1 MRNISMT
8 CSKCNGT
15 MYLDE
20 SRNITR
26 LVCPFCG
33 NIRILRIE
41 SDEVRITGMTA
52 DVARTHL
59 EYRHNEHCDYIQ
71 MEKKRQAAQI
81 VVICSLVVL
90 LISLV
95 LIWAFN

>member
-1 MRNISMT
+1 MT

-33 NIRILRIE
+33 NKRILRIE
-41 SDEVRITGMTA
+41 SDEVRITGMMA

-81 VVICSLVVL
+81 VVICSLVGL

>member
-1 MRNISMT
+1 MRGISMT
-8 CSKCNGT
+8 CARCNGK
-15 MYLDE
+15 MHLDE
-20 SRNITR
+20 SRNYTI

-33 NIRILRIE
+33 NQKILRIE
-41 SDEVRITGMTA
+41 SDEAKIIGMMA